1 MAIPYA
7 KKGDPAT
14 YLRVVKRAQK
24 LIGEL
29 ATTGLDSRG
38 RADATRRI
46 RKVIDDVYDCE
57 PYLPEAREADAL
69 MASLRAAEEKSGE
82 LYQTELQGA
91 LRGTEERARE
101 ARIAARERGDY
112 SYQEELKLSA
122 YRPRQGNPVGPPKDP
137 IATFRNDEDQME
149 SYVVTSTRPSGGYN
163 VTLRDLD
170 SGEMIPWAQVGIQ
183 SLEDAIARAK
193 EIVRFPL
200 AKTVGTMT
208 AEDAV
213 AYANR
218 PRQHNPVGGRA
229 ARQDANTYRL
239 NGQGIDL
246 DDFFRDNQEGLDP
259 EDVAA
264 IRAMRPG
271 DKLLLGGGAA
281 ADFTITRGMQKRPW
295 AAWPKPLVRS
305 RFADEHDWHA
315 FRALEEWALR
325 YEQRPRPTHVLTV
338 PLVVAVEPVNGRFQV
353 SYRSKS
359 AAPIASFGS
368 YESAREAARLAV
380 QAAERQANR

>member
-1 MAIPYA
+1 MATPYS
-7 KKGDPAT
+7 KMGDPAR
-14 YLRVVKRAQK
+14 YLRTVKRAEKQ
-24 LIGEL
+24 INDL
-29 ATTGLDSRG
+29 ARSALGVNDRE
-38 RADATRRI
+38 DAARKVRR
-46 RKVIDDVYDCE
+46 VIDDLYAQERFLD
-57 PYLPEAREADAL
+57 EARTAETLGPRLQAA
-69 MASLRAAEEKSGE
+69 MEQSAENFRQQGQREIASL
-82 LYQTELQGA
+82 
-91 LRGTEERARE
+91 EERERE
-101 ARIAARERGDY
+101 RRIAARERGDY
-112 SYQEELKLSA
+112 SYQEELKLTA
-122 YRPRQGNPVGPPKDP
+122 YRPRRENPAAPAPLY
-137 IATFRNDEDQME
+137 TFRNDEDQME
-149 SYVVTSTRPSGGYN
+149 SYVVTSTRSSGGYN
-163 VTLRDLD
+163 VTVRDLD

-183 SLEDAIARAK
+183 SLDDAIARAQ

-200 AKTVGTMT
+200 AKKVGSMT
-208 AEDAV
+208 AEDAI
-213 AYANR
+213 AYADR
-218 PRQHNPVGGRA
+218 PRQHNPAGGRA
-229 ARQDANTYRL
+229 AREDANTYRL
-239 NGQGIDL
+239 NGTGIDL

-295 AAWPKPLVRS
+295 AAWPKALVRS

-353 SYRSKS
+353 SYRWSKS

-380 QAAERQANR
+380 QAAERQASR